1 MKKEQKNSYLGPGY
15 LEQGK
20 LQRCVRS
27 SDEKSLWINAKIYH
41 TSDLSQFVKTLAR
54 AGQAWTAAS

>member
-20 LQRCVRS
+20 LQTLR
-27 SDEKSLWINAKIYH
+27 A
-41 TSDLSQFVKTLAR
+41 VKWREIALN
-54 AGQAWTAAS
+54 